1 MEIEIKAKIKIPD
14 DFINFSDKEELQWL
28 IDVLNNKENTFVQ
41 LWSNYIG
48 DEIGSAYDFKYKILN
63 K

>member
-14 DFINFSDKEELQWL
+14 NFINFSDKEEYDWL
-28 IDVLNNKENTFVQ
+28 IEILNDKENTFVQ
-41 LWSNYIG
+41 LWSNDIG
-48 DEIGSAYDFKYKILN
+48 DEVGATYDYKYKILS